1 MLPCDDVQKVLL
13 CPSDKITNIE
23 ATLGVDLENAVE
35 EVYFVRGTNEDLEI
49 YAYEGNLTGA
59 TRYIR
64 DIEYP
69 IATAGASITGDYLE
83 VTPEN
88 YEV

>member
-23 ATLGVDLENAVE
+23 ATYSVDLENAVE
-35 EVYFVRGTNEDLEI
+35 DVYFARGTNEDLGFS
-49 YAYEGNLTGA
+49 ANEGTLMGT

-69 IATAGASITGDYLE
+69 IATAGASITGDDLE